1 MRIARFTDSTSD
13 AKTIVQF
20 KPDGFDI
27 SGHLGYVRIDMPDD
41 NNRNHTYRIALK
53 KEEAIELL
61 KQLYE
66 YLEDEL

>member
-13 AKTIVQF
+13 AKTIAQF
-20 KPDGFDI
+20 NPECFDI
-27 SGHLGYVRIDMPDD
+27 SGHLGHVRIDMLDA
-41 NNRNHTYRIALK
+41 NNGNHKYRIALT
-53 KEEAIELL
+53 KEDAIELL

>member
-1 MRIARFTDSTSD
+1 MRIARFTKSTSD
-13 AKTIVQF
+13 TKTIAQF
-20 KPDGFDI
+20 NPDGFDI
-27 SGHLGYVRIDMPDD
+27 SGHLGYVRIDMPDY
-41 NNRNHTYRIALK
+41 NNYNHKYIIALK